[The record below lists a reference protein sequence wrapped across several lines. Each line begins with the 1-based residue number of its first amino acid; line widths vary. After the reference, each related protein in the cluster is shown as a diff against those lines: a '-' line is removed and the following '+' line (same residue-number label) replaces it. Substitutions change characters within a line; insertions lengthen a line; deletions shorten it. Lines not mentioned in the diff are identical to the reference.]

1 MLRFEHDDRRRI
13 AVATALT
20 VVALPSLWL
29 MSRDT
34 SSGAP
39 NVASVGVPIEAPAE
53 PARTDAPEPLD
64 AMGDAGTSYLD
75 GPAASVVQEPITL
88 AVAGLPDPTSAELS
102 ATFNQNVA
110 IGTCLLAPGSY
121 GRRVTVVN
129 RDNQRSYECRVVTT
143 ALIEPGTI
151 VLRTD
156 AYTSIADLADAPVPV
171 TIDW

>member
-13 AVATALT
+13 AFATALT

-34 SSGAP
+34 SSTAP
-39 NVASVGVPIEAPAE
+39 NVASVGVPVADPDE
-53 PARTDAPEPLD
+53 PPRTDRPEALD

-75 GPAASVVQEPITL
+75 GPSGSATRQPITL
-88 AVAGLPDPTSAELS
+88 AVSGLADPSSSEME
-102 ATFNQNVA
+102 ATFNQNVSR
-110 IGTCLLAPGSY
+110 GTCLLAPGAY
-121 GRRVTVVN
+121 GTRITVTN

-143 ALIEPGTI
+143 DLVAAGTV
-151 VLRTD
+151 VLHTD

-171 TIDW
+171 AIDW